1 MYLPSVLIHHMEASI
16 ILRLPAYPFRNG
28 SPMQLGSDNLQQI
41 QLDGLLNENDVVF
54 THSWKEEAGD
64 IILALGNAGAEGRTA
79 LSASQ

>member
-54 THSWKEEAGD
+54 THS
-64 IILALGNAGAEGRTA
+64 
-79 LSASQ
+79 